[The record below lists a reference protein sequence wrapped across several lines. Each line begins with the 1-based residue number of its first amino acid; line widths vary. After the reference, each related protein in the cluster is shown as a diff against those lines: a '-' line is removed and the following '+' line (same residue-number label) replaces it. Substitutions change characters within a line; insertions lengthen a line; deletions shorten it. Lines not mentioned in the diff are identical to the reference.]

1 MSDLNLKETGFLNI
15 NTVLTQVITNS
26 QLNDE
31 TPNKLKALEQQLRSF
46 LIHVNEYQL
55 NDHSEP
61 QFSKQQ
67 AVPFSQQYSS
77 LLSGLSQLYLACL
90 DPEEVRGRFD
100 YGKERRKRTQQ
111 QQNVIQLYHFV
122 QKFYL
127 ELVKQHPYLPILNPE
142 NMSLYP
148 SKDKV
153 Q

>member
-31 TPNKLKALEQQLRSF
+31 NPNKLKPLEQQMRSF
-46 LIHVNEYQL
+46 LIRVNEYQL
-55 NDHSEP
+55 NDHVDP
-61 QFSKQQ
+61 QLLKQQ
-67 AVPFSQQYSS
+67 AIQFSQQYLC
-77 LLSGLSQLYLACL
+77 LLSGLSQVYLACL

-111 QQNVIQLYHFV
+111 QQDVIQLYHFV
-122 QKFYL
+122 QKFYI
-127 ELVKQHPYLPILNPE
+127 ELVKQHPYLPIPDPE